1 MYLSKIELFGFK
13 SFAHRVTIK
22 FDKGLTAIVG
32 PNGCGKTN
40 VVDAI
45 RWVLGEQKSSLLRSE
60 KMENIIFNGS
70 KNLKPL
76 SLTEVSLTIENTRNV
91 LPTEYTEVTVTRRL
105 YRNGD
110 SDYLLNQ
117 VPCRLKDILDLFTD
131 TGMGS
136 DAYSVIEL
144 KMIEEIISN
153 KSEERLKLFE
163 EAAGI
168 TRYKQRRKQTFRQ
181 LESASRD
188 LSRVDDVIAE
198 VEKKVRNLKLQ
209 VKKAEKLREIKNKL
223 RELDLILSQ
232 NQFAACQTKLE
243 PLRRQLSREEMLDH
257 ERAAAIAQKD
267 SAVQD
272 AEVMQLN
279 KEQELASSQKKLND
293 LNNRIHEL
301 EKQLLQDEEQRK
313 SLSSGIGRIKTTAG
327 DKQKK
332 SLAFE
337 LTAKALGHEKPAL
350 QKECDKQLA
359 EYKKLS
365 AEHEELNS
373 RLQEHRQE
381 LAEKRK
387 KNTELEKTLNRLSFT
402 RHSLETK
409 IEHRKTTSDRLGQ
422 QKLEIAR
429 LLDQSSSDEREI
441 SEKINARSELVNE
454 SRKSDENIKNQ
465 IKILR
470 QSIETQKEKLLGFRS
485 ERDQL
490 RNQIMLANAVLDNF
504 EGLPEGIAFLEKQNK
519 PKSGIGCLSDLVS
532 LDRKHRKAV
541 NAALGELLGYYI
553 CRTLDDA
560 KQSIAALSR
569 SDKGKVHFLVL
580 ELVQESVP
588 KNRAVPENE
597 ALRVIDLLQFPPELD
612 NVLALMLHETYL
624 VRDLNAAET
633 LAMQHPQASFVTPEG
648 EKFSGK
654 GVLFGGSS
662 TINEG
667 LRLGKKA
674 ERDRLL
680 QEQQALEK
688 TVQEAERMLT
698 ELNREIEGQQKKQQR
713 SETEKHRSELEL
725 LEKSLTRIDA
735 ERNSRRQTSER
746 MEAEIREILDGQ
758 QQLEQEAAELI
769 PEIHEHESLFNTAL
783 EMVQK
788 AQENLAA
795 LETRHHQLSLE
806 LQKTQNIYRDSLL
819 EVEKLDF
826 RIGAAEQNRKLLLDE
841 IKALASESAHLTDK
855 AEKLEC
861 HHAKIK
867 RECEELLIRSAG
879 EQEQLKTLELD
890 YREMQ
895 SANHDA
901 HSKLRDL
908 RRQHEISQQIL
919 ASLHAEERE
928 TTQSLDHLITA
939 IKVKYNTDLTLFETP
954 PLEEPFDQNQATE
967 KLALLENQREQFGAV
982 NELALE
988 EYEVEKERL
997 DFLLEQKADLESA
1010 ALQLRNTIDE
1020 INKTAL
1026 LKFRQTCT
1034 SVRKNFITI
1043 FHELFDPEDEVDLI
1057 VHTIDDPLEARIEI
1071 VAKPKGKKPLSI
1083 EQLSGGEKA
1092 LTALS
1097 LLFAIYLVK
1106 PSPFCILDEVD
1117 APLDDANVG
1126 RFIKLLKKFENNTQF
1141 IIVTHN
1147 KNSMASCHALYG
1159 VTMEEEGVSKLIP
1172 VRLQKT
1178 GL

>member
-209 VKKAEKLREIKNKL
+209 VKKAEKLREIKKEI

-232 NQFAACQTKLE
+232 IQFEACQTKLE

-257 ERAAAIAQKD
+257 ERAAVIAQKD
-267 SAVQD
+267 SAVQE

-279 KEQELASSQKKLND
+279 REQELASVQTKLND
-293 LNNRIHEL
+293 LNNRIHNL
-301 EKQLLQDEEQRK
+301 EKQLLQYEEQRK
-313 SLSSGIGRIKTTAG
+313 SLSSGIERIKTTTA

-332 SLAFE
+332 SLDLE
-337 LTAKALGHEKPAL
+337 LTAKALALEKPTL
-350 QKECDKQLA
+350 QKVCQKQLA
-359 EYKKLS
+359 EYKTLS
-365 AEHEELNS
+365 ADHEQLIS
-373 RLQEHRQE
+373 RLQERLHE

-402 RHSLETK
+402 RHTLETK
-409 IEHRKTTSDRLGQ
+409 KEHRKTTSDRLEQ
-422 QKLEIAR
+422 QKLEITK
-429 LLDQSSSDEREI
+429 LLGQSSSDEHDI
-441 SEKINARSELVNE
+441 SEKINSRNQLLNE
-454 SRKSDENIKNQ
+454 SRNRDENIKSQ
-465 IKILR
+465 INSLR
-470 QSIETQKEKLLGFRS
+470 QKTETQKERLLGFRS
-485 ERDQL
+485 DRDRI
-490 RNQIMLANAVLDNF
+490 RNRILLVNAVLDNF
-504 EGLPEGIAFLEKQNK
+504 EGLPEGIAFLEKQNS
-519 PKSGIGCLSDLVS
+519 PKQGIGCLSDLLS
-532 LDRKHRKAV
+532 LDRKHRKAI
-541 NAALGELLGYYI
+541 NAALGDLLGYYI

-560 KQSIAALSR
+560 KQSIAALAR

-580 ELVQESVP
+580 ELVKESVT

-597 ALRVIDLLQFPPELD
+597 ALRVIDLLRFPPELEPA
-612 NVLALMLHETYL
+612 LALMLDETYL
-624 VRDLNAAET
+624 VSDLNAAES
-633 LAMQHPQASFVTPEG
+633 LAVHHPQASFVTHDG

-654 GVLFGGSS
+654 GFLFGGSS
-662 TINEG
+662 KVNEG

-680 QEQQALEK
+680 QEQQTLDK
-688 TVQEAERMLT
+688 TIQEEELTLT
-698 ELNREIEGQQKKQQR
+698 ELNREIEAQKKNQQR
-713 SETEKHRSELEL
+713 SETEKHRMELAL

-735 ERNSRRQTSER
+735 EKNSRRQTLER

-758 QQLEQEAAELI
+758 QQLELETAALI
-769 PEIHEHESLFNTAL
+769 PAIHEHESHFNTAL
-783 EMVQK
+783 ELVQE

-795 LETRHHQLSLE
+795 LETRHHQLSLDV
-806 LQKTQNIYRDSLL
+806 QKKQSLYRDSLL
-819 EVEKLDF
+819 ELEKLDF

-841 IKALASESAHLTDK
+841 IKNLESESAHLTDK
-855 AEKLEC
+855 TEKLEYNQ
-861 HHAKIK
+861 AMVK
-867 RECEELLIRSAG
+867 REFEELMILSVG
-879 EQEQLKTLELD
+879 EQEQLKILELN
-890 YREMQ
+890 YRELQ
-895 SANHDA
+895 SANHEA

-919 ASLHAEERE
+919 LSLLSEERE
-928 TTQSLDHLITA
+928 TAQLLDHLITA

-954 PLEEPFDQNQATE
+954 PHEEPFDQTMATE
-967 KLALLENQREQFGAV
+967 KLALLESQREQFGAV

-988 EYEVEKERL
+988 EYEAEKDRL
-997 DFLLEQKADLESA
+997 DFLLEQKE
-1010 ALQLRNTIDE
+1010 
-1020 INKTAL
+1020 
-1026 LKFRQTCT
+1026 
-1034 SVRKNFITI
+1034 
-1043 FHELFDPEDEVDLI
+1043 
-1057 VHTIDDPLEARIEI
+1057 
-1071 VAKPKGKKPLSI
+1071 
-1083 EQLSGGEKA
+1083 
-1092 LTALS
+1092 
-1097 LLFAIYLVK
+1097 
-1106 PSPFCILDEVD
+1106 
-1117 APLDDANVG
+1117 
-1126 RFIKLLKKFENNTQF
+1126 
-1141 IIVTHN
+1141 
-1147 KNSMASCHALYG
+1147 
-1159 VTMEEEGVSKLIP
+1159 
-1172 VRLQKT
+1172 
-1178 GL
+1178 